1 MPNYLVIVESP
12 SKAKTINKYLG
23 KNYTVMAS
31 VGHLRDL
38 PKSKLGVDVDNN
50 FKPDYI
56 TIRGKGDLI
65 AKLKKAAKNADKI
78 YLATDPDR
86 EGEAIS
92 WHIANILGIDDSS
105 KCRVTFNAVT
115 KSAVT
120 ASFKEAR
127 SIDKNLVDA
136 QQARRVLDR
145 IVGYKIS
152 PLLWEKVKKGLSAGR
167 VQSVVTKMVVDRERE
182 ILAFNPKEYWSI
194 IANLADENGKHP
206 FEARYY
212 GIDGKKTELT
222 SKEETDA
229 VLTRIDGA
237 PFVIDKV
244 VYGTKTKHPAPPFDT
259 STLIQEASRKLGFAS
274 RRTMSTAQAL
284 YEGVDVPGRGTLG
297 LITYMRTDSLR
308 IAPEALSA
316 AREVIAAKFGGEY
329 LPEKPNFYRTGKNAQ
344 DAHEAIRPSFAD
356 IDPAMIKGSVTNDQ
370 YRLYKLIWERF
381 IACQMTNAQYDTMNA
396 DISANGVNFKASS
409 TAVSFMGY
417 SAVYVE
423 GTDDV
428 DGEEKSGKRLI
439 RLEKNMPLTL
449 GQITP
454 AQHFTEPP
462 ARYTEA
468 SLTKAMK
475 ENGIGRPSTYATT
488 ISTVVGRDYVTK
500 EKKMLKPTELGCI
513 VTDLMAA
520 NFKDIVDVDFTA
532 NMEKQLDE
540 IEEGNEN
547 WVEVISD
554 FYTPFA
560 HTLEKA
566 KASIEKIKIQ
576 DEESDEICEK
586 CGRRMVIKLGRYGKF
601 LACPGFPECRNA
613 KPILQDTGVK
623 CPNCGGRIVAKK
635 SRKGKKYFAC
645 ENGPEKCGFYL
656 FDEPIKTP
664 CPHCGSIMTRK
675 YVKKHSVT
683 QCTNP
688 ECPSNIKPVKA
699 EEVPTGEKTKAPS
712 AKAKGAKGAKK

>member
-38 PKSKLGVDVDNN
+38 PKSKLGVEIENN

-56 TIRGKGDLI
+56 TIRGKGEI
-65 AKLKKAAKNADKI
+65 ISKLKKAAKSADKI

-105 KCRVTFNAVT
+105 PCRVTFNAVT

-120 ASFKEAR
+120 ASFKQAR
-127 SIDKNLVDA
+127 GIDKNLVDA

-152 PLLWEKVKKGLSAGR
+152 PLLWEKVRKGLSAGR

-182 ILAFNPKEYWSI
+182 IEAFKPKEYWTI
-194 IANLADENGKHP
+194 TVKLTDEKGKHP
-206 FEARYY
+206 FEARYW
-212 GIDGKKTELT
+212 GEGGKKRELLSKADADGVLARIDNAEFSIDSVSYGKKT
-222 SKEETDA
+222 
-229 VLTRIDGA
+229 R
-237 PFVIDKV
+237 
-244 VYGTKTKHPAPPFDT
+244 HPAPPFDT
-259 STLIQEASRKLGFAS
+259 SALIQEASRKLGFAS
-274 RRTMSTAQAL
+274 RRTMSTAQGL
-284 YEGVDVPGRGTLG
+284 YEGVDVPGRGTVG

-308 IAPEALSA
+308 IAPEAQAA
-316 AREVIAAKFGGEY
+316 ARELIESRFGRDY
-329 LPEKPNFYRTGKNAQ
+329 LPEKPNFYKTGKDAQ
-344 DAHEAIRPSFAD
+344 DAHEAIRPSFPE
-356 IDPAMIKGSVTNDQ
+356 IEPETLKGKLNNDQ

-381 IACQMTNAQYDTMNA
+381 IASQMANAVYDTMNA
-396 DISANGVNFKASS
+396 EISANGVNFKASS

-423 GTDDV
+423 GVDD
-428 DGEEKSGKRLI
+428 DSQEEKSGKRLTM
-439 RLEKNMPLTL
+439 LEKGMKLKQS
-449 GQITP
+449 GIDP

-500 EKKMLKPTELGCI
+500 EKKMLKPTELGCV
-513 VTDLMAA
+513 VTDLLAK
-520 NFKDIVDVDFTA
+520 NFEDIVDVDFTA

-547 WVEVISD
+547 WVNVISE
-554 FYTPFA
+554 FYVPFEKD
-560 HTLEKA
+560 LERA
-566 KASIEKIKIQ
+566 KESIEKVQIK
-576 DEESDEICEK
+576 DEETDEVCEK
-586 CGRRMVIKLGRYGKF
+586 CGRKMVIKMGRYGKF

-623 CPNCGGRIVAKK
+623 CPKCGGRIVVKK
-635 SRKGKKYFAC
+635 SHKGKKYFAC
-645 ENGPEKCGFYL
+645 ENGPANCDFFL

-664 CPHCGSIMTRK
+664 CPKCGGIMTRK
-675 YVKKHSVT
+675 YVKRGSVT
-683 QCTNP
+683 QCINKDC
-688 ECPSNIKPVKA
+688 ESNQKKK
-699 EEVPTGEKTKAPS
+699 EEK
-712 AKAKGAKGAKK
+712 

>member
-38 PKSKLGVDVDNN
+38 PKSKLGVEVENG

-56 TIRGKGDLI
+56 TIRGKGELI

-92 WHIANILGIDDSS
+92 WHIANILGIDDNS

-182 ILAFNPKEYWSI
+182 IEAFKPKEYWTISVR
-194 IANLADENGKHP
+194 LTDEKGKHP
-206 FEARYY
+206 FEARYH
-212 GIDGKKTELT
+212 GVNGKKKELA

-229 VLTRIDGA
+229 ILAQIKDA
-237 PFVIDKV
+237 EFVIDKV
-244 VYGTKTKHPAPPFDT
+244 AYGKKSKHPAPPFDT

-308 IAPEALSA
+308 IAPEAQSA
-316 AREVIAAKFGGEY
+316 ARELIGQKFGSEY
-329 LPEKPNFYRTGKNAQ
+329 VPAKPNFYRTGKNAQ
-344 DAHEAIRPSFAD
+344 DAHEAIRPSVID
-356 IDPAMIKGSVTNDQ
+356 IEPDIIKGKVTNDQ

-381 IACQMTNAQYDTMNA
+381 IASQMTNAEYDTMNA

-423 GTDDV
+423 GV
-428 DGEEKSGKRLI
+428 DNDEDEEKSGKRLTV
-439 RLEKNMPLTL
+439 LEKDMKLK
-449 GQITP
+449 QDEITP

-513 VTDLMAA
+513 VTDLMAE
-520 NFKDIVDVDFTA
+520 NFQDIVDVDFTA

-540 IEEGNEN
+540 IEEGSED
-547 WVEVISD
+547 WVEVISE

-560 HTLEKA
+560 ETLEKA
-566 KASIEKIKIQ
+566 KTSIEKIKIK

-586 CGRRMVIKLGRYGKF
+586 CGRRMVIKVGKYGKF
-601 LACPGFPECRNA
+601 LACPGFPDCRNA
-613 KPILQDTGVK
+613 KPILQDTGVQ
-623 CPNCGGRIVAKK
+623 CPKCGGRIVAKK

-645 ENGPEKCGFYL
+645 ENGPEKCDFYL

-664 CPHCGSIMTRK
+664 CPSCGSIMTRK
-675 YVKKHSVT
+675 YVKKRSVT

-688 ECPSNIKPVKA
+688 DCETNAKK
-699 EEVPTGEKTKAPS
+699 EKTAEN
-712 AKAKGAKGAKK
+712 GKK